1 MEKEKIVIVGFGW
14 ASIGFLQYIDD
25 NLYDIVVIS
34 KDDKFVYSPLLAQNV
49 KQNFDLTIPI
59 NSLKKNLSFIQDNV
73 DSIDFKKKIVIS
85 KDNVGY
91 NYLIFSHGADVNTFN
106 IPGVEK
112 HTYYLKTFED
122 SLAIKEK
129 LQELPNSSKIAVI
142 GCGLAGSELVG
153 SLSDMK
159 KFQIFAIDALERPV
173 ITFDK
178 TLSEKVIQIW
188 EKQNITMLFKS
199 FVQEIKEK
207 SLKIK
212 DKEDVHFDMA
222 VWCGGIK
229 MSALSQFVNKTL
241 GLQNN
246 RGIPVDPYLFIEN
259 QKDLFAIGDCGFSG
273 HPPTAQVAYQEGI
286 YLAKQF
292 NQKLPRTTKFSFQDK
307 GQIGYIGN
315 GQSIY
320 QNTFYKGGGKVMH
333 VFNNIV
339 HLYNFGKIYLKSK
352 F

>member
-1 MEKEKIVIVGFGW
+1 MEKEKIVLVGYGW
-14 ASIGFLQYIDD
+14 AALGFLQYI
-25 NLYDIVVIS
+25 NTNQYHVQLIS
-34 KDDKFVYSPLLAQNV
+34 KDNKFVYSPLLAQNV
-49 KQNFDLTIPI
+49 KNNYDLTIPI
-59 NSLKKNLSFIQDNV
+59 DDLKKNVDFVQDNV
-73 DSIDFKKKIVIS
+73 DEIDFQKKIV
-85 KDNVGY
+85 KTNHHYDF
-91 NYLIFSHGADVNTFN
+91 LIFSHGAEVNTFQ

-112 HTYYLKTFED
+112 YTYYLKTFED

-129 LQELPNSSKIAVI
+129 LQELLPFSKVAVI

-153 SLSDMK
+153 TLSDMK
-159 KFQIFAIDALERPV
+159 KFHIIAIDALERPV

-178 TLSEKVIQIW
+178 TLSEKVIQTW
-188 EKQNITMLFKS
+188 EKQNITMLFQS

-229 MSALSQFVNKTL
+229 MSALSQYVNKTL

-246 RGIPVDPYLFIEN
+246 RGIPVDPYLFVEN
-259 QKDLFAIGDCGFSG
+259 QNDLFAIGDCGFSG

-339 HLYNFGKIYLKSK
+339 HLYNFGKIYVKSK

>member
-1 MEKEKIVIVGFGW
+1 MEKEKIVVVGFGW

-25 NLYDIVVIS
+25 NLYDIVVLS

-49 KQNFDLTIPI
+49 KQNYDLTIPI
-59 NSLKKNLSFIQDNV
+59 KSLKKNLTFVQDNV
-73 DSIDFKKKIVIS
+73 EHVDFQKKIV
-85 KDNVGY
+85 KTNH
-91 NYLIFSHGADVNTFN
+91 NYDFLIFSHGAEVNTFQ

-112 HTYYLKTFED
+112 YTYYLKTFED

-129 LQELPNSSKIAVI
+129 LQELPPSSKIAVI

-178 TLSEKVIQIW
+178 TLSEKVVQTW
-188 EKQNITMLFKS
+188 EKQNITMLFQS

-229 MSALSQFVNKTL
+229 MSALSQYVNKTL

-246 RGIPVDPYLFIEN
+246 RGIPVDSYLQVQD
-259 QKDLFAIGDCGFSG
+259 QKDLFAMGDCAYSG
-273 HPPTAQVAYQEGI
+273 HPPTAQVAYQQGI

-292 NQKLPRTTKFSFQDK
+292 NQKLPKTKEFSFENK

-339 HLYNFGKIYLKSK
+339 HLYNFGKIYVKSR